1 MRLKQTILWT
11 VSDLRNTNDFK
22 RNSIAARNLKS

>member
-11 VSDLRNTNDFK
+11 VSDLRNTNEFK
-22 RNSIAARNLKS
+22 GFLAARNVKS